1 MTRFEVAAAAVA
13 ALLLTVPLEAQWRS
27 LATVDDATGERMV
40 LGVNDGAYGQMRML
54 ADCRE
59 GYYVLALGF
68 VGDAV
73 LADGSV
79 VVQFNGRAAERHEW
93 TPDADGEVAYVTT
106 WPGNAGAARYDPLAL
121 AFFDDLRRYP
131 GLGVWVTQSPATT
144 VHEYFYLAGAGPALD
159 ALSCPH
165 R

>member
-1 MTRFEVAAAAVA
+1 MVR
-13 ALLLTVPLEAQWRS
+13 EAR
-27 LATVDDATGERMV
+27 ADATAAEFNEAWIVGTTV
-40 LGVNDGAYGQMRML
+40 ASGGL
-54 ADCRE
+54 A
-59 GYYVLALGF
+59 
-68 VGDAV
+68 GDAV

-79 VVQFNGRAAERHEW
+79 VVQFDGRAAERHEW

-106 WPGNAGAARYDPLAL
+106 WPGEAGAARYDPLAL

-131 GLGVWVTQSPATT
+131 GLGAGVTQSPATT
-144 VHEYFYLAGAGPALD
+144 VHEYFHLARAGPELD

>member
-1 MTRFEVAAAAVA
+1 MTRFEIAAAAVG
-13 ALLLTVPLEAQWRS
+13 ALFLTVPLDAQWRT
-27 LATVDDATGERMV
+27 LATVDDVTGERMV
-40 LGVNDGAYGQMRML
+40 LAVNDGAYGQMRML
-54 ADCRE
+54 VDCRE

-68 VGDAV
+68 VGDTV
-73 LADGSV
+73 LADGAV
-79 VVQFNGRAAERHEW
+79 VVQFTDRAAERHEW

-106 WPGNAGAARYDPLAL
+106 WPGNAGGARYDPLAL